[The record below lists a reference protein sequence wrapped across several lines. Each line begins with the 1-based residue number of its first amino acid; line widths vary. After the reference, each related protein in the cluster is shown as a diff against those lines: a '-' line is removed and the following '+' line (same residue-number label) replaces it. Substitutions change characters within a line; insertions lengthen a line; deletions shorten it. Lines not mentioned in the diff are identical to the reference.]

1 MNMKL
6 HILTGLK
13 EQFSQWEDLLANL
26 SEEKLVSA
34 GQPTKWSIRDVIAH
48 LWAWQQRSLA
58 RLQAAADNREPEYPR
73 WPPEL
78 DPDSEADTD
87 RINAWIYQTNQER
100 NWRDVYHD
108 WRNGF
113 LSCLEA
119 ANRIPEKDLLDGG
132 RYAWLKG
139 QSLASILIASY
150 DHHQEHLEKAL
161 GALGQPDAAL
171 DPTRQDK
178 KLFAVIRTRG
188 PAWKSGSRL
197 EEQQAWDAHARFMDD
212 LEAKGIVI
220 LGGPLEGTSDVLL
233 VMRAESAEEIA
244 KLNRD
249 DPWTVLGLLQGKR
262 IMPWTLRLGALP
274 GSR

>member
-6 HILTGLK
+6 HILTALQD
-13 EQFSQWEDLLANL
+13 QFTRWEDLLANL
-26 SEEKLVSA
+26 TEEKLVSA
-34 GQPTKWSIRDVIAH
+34 SQPANWSIRDVIAH

-58 RLQAAADNREPEYPR
+58 RLEAAVHNREPGYPR

-87 RINAWIYQTNQER
+87 RINAWIYRANQER
-100 NWRDVYHD
+100 SWLDVYQD
-108 WRNGF
+108 WRHGF
-113 LSCLEA
+113 LGCLEA
-119 ANRIPEKDLLDGG
+119 ANKIPEKDLLDGG

-150 DHHQEHLEKAL
+150 DHHQEHFEKVL
-161 GALGQPDAAL
+161 GWLSEPEAAV
-171 DPTRQDK
+171 DSTGHDQM
-178 KLFAVIRTRG
+178 LFAVIRTRG

-212 LEAKGIVI
+212 LEARGIVI
-220 LGGPLEGTSDVLL
+220 MGGPLEGTSDVLL
-233 VMRAESAEEIA
+233 VMRAKSAEEIT
-244 KLNRD
+244 KLHRD
-249 DPWTVLGLLQGKR
+249 DPWTVLGLLQGER

-274 GSR
+274 SAR